1 MKTPIDPIAGIR
13 SGDRH
18 TIQSIWTD
26 LFPAVRK
33 WVKDCGGTEDDAKDV
48 FQDALMVIYDKSGSA
63 GFQMTS
69 KFSTYFLGICRNLVG
84 NLFQKRYRR
93 DVTLSE
99 DLKSI
104 AEEPIDYVAK
114 DRKKLMDNA
123 RKQLGQDCQQV
134 LDLFFQGI
142 SMVEIAAKLGFASE
156 GYAKRRKHQCKERLV
171 DLVRSQPGFEELLY
185 N

>member
-1 MKTPIDPIAGIR
+1 MTLTDPIAGIR
-13 SGDRH
+13 TGDRK
-18 TIQSIWTD
+18 TVDSIWTD

-33 WVKDCGGTEDDAKDV
+33 WVRDCGGSDDDAKDV
-48 FQDALMVIYDKSGSA
+48 FQDALMVIYDKA
-63 GFQMTS
+63 GKPDFQLTS

-93 DVTLSE
+93 DVTLSDE
-99 DLKSI
+99 LKSI
-104 AEEPIDYVAK
+104 AEEPIDYEVR
-114 DRKKLMDNA
+114 DRKKLLDNA
-123 RKQLGQDCQQV
+123 RKQLGHDCQRV

-142 SMVEIAAKLGFASE
+142 SMVEIAASLGFASE